1 MDIDEIQKALNL
13 IKQAGVNV
21 AGDLVLKKD
30 VQYEVGNVE
39 DGGIGI
45 QINQYGIKGTN
56 TNDVPMED
64 SELDK
69 ERPLCVALNKAQR
82 IMLEAAEQK
91 GIIVYN
97 NVRKGYDKGALAS
110 QALVAYLCGKI
121 FCGDETKDGAWMEG
135 KRFDDAQY
143 CELLFGFDVAGTRR
157 STRGKGGGKS
167 PIGWEKIDELFAE
180 N

>member
-1 MDIDEIQKALNL
+1 MNEHKDRPTFVFNFNDKVGQNIA
-13 IKQAGVNV
+13 NV
-21 AGDLVLKKD
+21 EHMEVHFDKD
-30 VQYEVGNVE
+30 MQMQVANVEEMKTPANATSNHGGAEQGNVE
-39 DGGIGI
+39 K
-45 QINQYGIKGTN
+45 Q
-56 TNDVPMED
+56 
-64 SELDK
+64 
-69 ERPLCVALNKAQR
+69 LCVTLNKTQR
-82 IMLEAAEQK
+82 QMLEAAEHN
-91 GIIVYN
+91 GIIIYN

-110 QALVAYLCGKI
+110 QALVAYLCGKV
-121 FCGDETKDGAWMEG
+121 FCGDFTKDGVWMEG